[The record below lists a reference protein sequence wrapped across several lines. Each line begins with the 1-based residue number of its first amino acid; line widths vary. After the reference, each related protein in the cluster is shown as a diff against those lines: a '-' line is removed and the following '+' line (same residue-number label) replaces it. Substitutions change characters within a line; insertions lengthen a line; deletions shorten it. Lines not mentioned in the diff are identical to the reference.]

1 MASALAG
8 SSGPILLY
16 DGSCGFCARSVQFVL
31 RHERRP
37 VLRFAP
43 IESAAGRAARAS
55 LGDYKAPDS
64 MILLDGSDALVRS
77 DAALRV
83 ASIMGGPW
91 RIAALARALPRR
103 LRDSVYDLVARHRH
117 RLPGAPSCMVPPK
130 SGAGRFM
137 LDP

>member
-1 MASALAG
+1 MASTHAG

-31 RHERRP
+31 RHERNP

-43 IESAAGRAARAS
+43 LESATGRTARAS
-55 LGDYKAPDS
+55 LSGAAEADS
-64 MILLDGSDALVRS
+64 MILVDGPVALVRS

-91 RIAALARALPRR
+91 RIFALARAIPRR

-117 RLPGAPSCMVPPK
+117 RLPGAPQCMLPPE
-130 SGAGRFM
+130 SEAARFM
-137 LDP
+137 LDA

>member
-1 MASALAG
+1 MSPTRAG

-31 RHERRP
+31 RHERSP

-43 IESAAGRAARAS
+43 LDSAAGMRARAALA
-55 LGDYKAPDS
+55 DPAKTDS
-64 MILLDGSDALVRS
+64 MILLDGPVALVRS

-103 LRDSVYDLVARHRH
+103 LRDAVYDLVARHRH
-117 RLPGAPSCMVPPK
+117 RLPGAPQCMLPPE
-130 SGAGRFM
+130 SEAARFM
-137 LDP
+137 LGA

>member
-1 MASALAG
+1 MASTHAG
-8 SSGPILLY
+8 SPGPILLY

-31 RHERRP
+31 RHERSP

-43 IESAAGRAARAS
+43 LESAAGRTARAS
-55 LGDYKAPDS
+55 LDGDTEADS
-64 MILLDGSDALVRS
+64 MVLVDGPVALVRS

-91 RIAALARALPRR
+91 RILALARAIPRR
-103 LRDSVYDLVARHRH
+103 LRDSAYDLVARHRH
-117 RLPGAPSCMVPPK
+117 RLTGAPSCMVPP
-130 SGAGRFM
+130 AGETSRFM

>member
-1 MASALAG
+1 MTT
-8 SSGPILLY
+8 GPVLLY

-31 RHERRP
+31 RHERSP

-43 IESAAGRAARAS
+43 LDSAAGMSARAALA
-55 LGDYKAPDS
+55 DPAKTDS
-64 MILLDGSDALVRS
+64 MILLDGPVALVRS

-103 LRDSVYDLVARHRH
+103 LRDAVYDLVARHRH
-117 RLPGAPSCMVPPK
+117 RLPGAPQCMLPPE
-130 SGAGRFM
+130 SEAARFM
-137 LDP
+137 LGA